1 MAKKKT
7 EPKFRWLKVA
17 VSNETY
23 ANIEAT
29 AKRNKITRSK
39 VIAECTDRLKD
50 SPLDFMNLRVE
61 NINRQQVRRELNKRI
76 TDMGTRNALNI
87 RKGDNR
93 NGEIK

>member
-1 MAKKKT
+1 MKT
-7 EPKFRWLKVA
+7 KPKFRWLKVA

-23 ANIEAT
+23 ASIEAT

-50 SPLDFMNLRVE
+50 APLDFMNLRVE
-61 NINRQQVRRELNKRI
+61 NINRQQARLELEKRI
-76 TDMGTRNALNI
+76 ADMGTTDALDI

-93 NGEIK
+93 NG